1 MNNSELNSLIVSYQ
15 TDRNDDTF
23 TKIYEI
29 IANTWTNLEKVAK
42 SVRADIY
49 EITALYEDVLLK
61 CIDKYDGR
69 TDFIRF
75 YRHCLTRARA
85 EFYWYKKLR
94 YESEIKECEI
104 NENDE
109 MDFERLINS
118 ANDVDGTAATVLE
131 TKRADQRQLIDFL
144 LSGADATTTAI
155 VEAFLSEKKPTP
167 TAIGKKLGLHHS
179 TVLRKLTRL
188 ASKYDSKKFGDYRDF
203 LVARS

>member
-1 MNNSELNSLIVSYQ
+1 MNNSELNSLVVSYQ

-42 SVRADIY
+42 SVRADIH
-49 EITALYEDVLLK
+49 EITALYEDALLK
-61 CIDKYDGR
+61 CIDKYDGK
-69 TDFIRF
+69 TDFIRY
-75 YRHCLTRARA
+75 YRHCLKRARA
-85 EFYWYKKLR
+85 DLYKYKKLR
-94 YESEIKECEI
+94 YESEIKESTYEI
-104 NENDE
+104 
-109 MDFERLINS
+109 DFECLINS
-118 ANDVDGTAATVLE
+118 DNDVDSTAATVLE
-131 TKRADQRQLIDFL
+131 TKRADQRQLIDYL

-179 TVLRKLTRL
+179 TVLRKLTRM

-203 LVARS
+203 LVVRS

>member
-1 MNNSELNSLIVSYQ
+1 MNNSELNRLIVSYQ

-23 TKIYEI
+23 TKIYET

-75 YRHCLTRARA
+75 YRHCLTRERA
-85 EFYWYKKLR
+85 ELYWYKKLR

-155 VEAFLSEKKPTP
+155 VEAFLNEKKPTP

-179 TVLRKLTRL
+179 TVLRKLTSL

>member
-23 TKIYEI
+23 TKIYET

-42 SVRADIY
+42 SVRADIC

-75 YRHCLTRARA
+75 YRYCLTRARA

-104 NENDE
+104 NASDE

-118 ANDVDGTAATVLE
+118 ANYADSTAATVLE
-131 TKRADQRQLIDFL
+131 TKRADQLQLIDFL

-179 TVLRKLTRL
+179 TVLRKLTSL

>member
-1 MNNSELNSLIVSYQ
+1 MNNSELNSLVVSYQ

-61 CIDKYDGR
+61 CIDKYDGK

-85 EFYWYKKLR
+85 DLYKYKKLR

-104 NENDE
+104 NANDE

-118 ANDVDGTAATVLE
+118 ANDVDSTAATVLE